1 MNNLKNKTIPTEILT
16 KVEKALFYFPSLIDI
31 PITFKFKKDIK
42 KSTMQ
47 AQPEFSTIFYGKKP
61 RHYVIL
67 ISEKFK
73 ISGVA
78 LKTRDIPYDVF
89 VGWIG
94 HELGHIMDYEEM
106 SNSQLIWFG
115 FKYILLEKH
124 IINAERKADYFAVQ
138 QGMEDYIMKTKN
150 FILNHADITQTYKN
164 RIKRYYLSPEE
175 IMHLV
180 NDRNKITLKP

>member
-1 MNNLKNKTIPTEILT
+1 MSNLKNKTIPKNIFT
-16 KVEKALFYFPSLIDI
+16 KVTKALSYFPSLENT
-31 PITFKFKKDIK
+31 PITFKFKKNIK

-47 AQPEFSTIFYGKKP
+47 AQPEFLTVLFGKKH
-61 RHYVIL
+61 RRYVIF

-73 ISGVA
+73 ISGTE

-106 SNSQLIWFG
+106 SNLELIWFG

-124 IINAERKADYFAVQ
+124 IINAEKKADHFAVK
-138 QGMEDYIMKTKN
+138 QGMEDYIMRTKN

-164 RIKRYYLSPEE
+164 RMKRYYLSPEE
-175 IMHLV
+175 IMQLV
-180 NDRNKITLKP
+180 NDRDNVTLKP

>member
-1 MNNLKNKTIPTEILT
+1 MSNLKNKTIPEEILT
-16 KVEKALFYFPSLIDI
+16 KVAKALSYFPSLENI

-47 AQPEFSTIFYGKKP
+47 AQPEFLTVLLDKKP
-61 RHYVIL
+61 RHYVIY

-73 ISGVA
+73 ISGA
-78 LKTRDIPYDVF
+78 ELKTRDIPYDVF

-124 IINAERKADYFAVQ
+124 IINAERKADHFAVQ

-175 IMHLV
+175 IMQLV

>member
-1 MNNLKNKTIPTEILT
+1 MHFKNKTIPATIKT
-16 KVEKALFYFPSLIDI
+16 KVEKALSYFPSLKNTEIE
-31 PITFKFKKDIK
+31 FKFKKDIK

-47 AQPEFSTIFYGKKP
+47 AQPKFLNLLLPKTS
-61 RHYVIL
+61 RSYVIY
-67 ISEKFK
+67 ISNKFK
-73 ISGVA
+73 ISNQE
-78 LKTRDIPYDVF
+78 LKTTDIPFDVF

-106 SNSQLIWFG
+106 NNLQLIWFG

-124 IINAERKADYFAVQ
+124 IINAERKADHFAVQ

-150 FILNHADITQTYKN
+150 FILNHADITETYKN

-175 IMHLV
+175 IMKLV
-180 NDRNKITLKP
+180 SDRNNIQLKS